1 MITVHNGSAE
11 DFFYFSQR
19 PAGGWSKEVSEY
31 DKKQGRATGEGDNND
46 VDSEAEDK
54 NKLAEADRRFR

>member
-1 MITVHNGSAE
+1 M
-11 DFFYFSQR
+11 
-19 PAGGWSKEVSEY
+19 SEY